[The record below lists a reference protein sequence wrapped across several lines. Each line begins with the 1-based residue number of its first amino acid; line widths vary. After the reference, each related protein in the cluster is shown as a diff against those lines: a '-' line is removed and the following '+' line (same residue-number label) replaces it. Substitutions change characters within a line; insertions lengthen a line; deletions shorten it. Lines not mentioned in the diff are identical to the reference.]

1 MSKINNEI
9 RLHREEAHLAG
20 RIEEAQSIRSSYTK
34 QDGPTSILNS
44 VLDKR
49 LKKYRKKLQ
58 NVFSKHKDQQSP
70 PNIEGEDT
78 LRKELQDMVLEI
90 GRQVTDAYVIKNGLW
105 EGISIQNQRTIDKF
119 VKRISKHQATIERNA
134 RIDELKKLR
143 NTGQISSFVEDAFII
158 IPAINRRLAYLNQPN
173 KET

>member
-34 QDGPTSILNS
+34 QYGPTSILNS

-58 NVFSKHKDQQSP
+58 NVFSKHND
-70 PNIEGEDT
+70 GD
-78 LRKELQDMVLEI
+78 V
-90 GRQVTDAYVIKNGLW
+90 
-105 EGISIQNQRTIDKF
+105 
-119 VKRISKHQATIERNA
+119 SK
-134 RIDELKKLR
+134 
-143 NTGQISSFVEDAFII
+143 
-158 IPAINRRLAYLNQPN
+158 
-173 KET
+173 